1 MGRVLPG
8 YLSKWTTEN
17 VAKGKIH
24 TIIVSFC
31 PLFNSVSSDLCSH
44 CLYFE
49 VISYW
54 KVNLYGVK
62 TIHHLVC

>member
-24 TIIVSFC
+24 TTNIKK
-31 PLFNSVSSDLCSH
+31 LFPVVLKYPVR
-44 CLYFE
+44 LVWYFE
-49 VISYW
+49 VISSW

-62 TIHHLVC
+62 TIHHLIC

>member
-24 TIIVSFC
+24 TTNIKK
-31 PLFNSVSSDLCSH
+31 LFPVVLK
-44 CLYFE
+44 YP
-49 VISYW
+49 VR
-54 KVNLYGVK
+54 
-62 TIHHLVC
+62 LV